1 MNKSFE
7 ELCTPAKLYF
17 VLAVIACISALINGV
32 KFMQVGINLIIAFIW
47 TAILSWICG
56 KGFTGVSWF
65 LVLVPYIIMLL
76 VFFKLMKDVSSNSQV
91 MMVVPPSA
99 TQQMRM

>member
-1 MNKSFE
+1 MKSFDD
-7 ELCTPAKLYF
+7 LCSPAKLYF
-17 VLAVIACISALINGV
+17 VLSVIACIAALINSLKV
-32 KFMQVGINLIIAFIW
+32 MQVAINLIIAFAW
-47 TAILSWICG
+47 TAVLSWICG

-76 VFFKLMKDVSSNSQV
+76 VFFKLMKDISSSQLMV
-91 MMVVPPSA
+91 VVPPSS

>member
-1 MNKSFE
+1 MKSFDD
-7 ELCTPAKLYF
+7 LCSPAKLYF
-17 VLAVIACISALINGV
+17 VLSVIACIAALINGLKV
-32 KFMQVGINLIIAFIW
+32 MQVAINLIIAFAW

-76 VFFKLMKDVSSNSQV
+76 VFFKLMKDISSSQLMV
-91 MMVVPPSA
+91 VVPPSS